1 MAAEGQADLEL
12 LTRLIAPLG
21 AEAALHRARDLLAR
35 HESLP
40 RVLDA
45 CRRSPDRAEIVR
57 HLATVGEALIA
68 AAKGRLSSQPVLR
81 TSGLAADYLML
92 EMAHLPVEQV
102 RVLFLNASARLIADE
117 VLAMGT
123 IDHAPTYPREII
135 RRAIELGAASIILAH
150 NHPSGDPKPSE
161 QDVAITRQLLEGGAA
176 LGIALFDHLV
186 LASSGWVSLRA
197 QGFI

>member
-1 MAAEGQADLEL
+1 MASEAQADLEL

-21 AEAALHRARDLLAR
+21 AEAASPRARDLLAR

-45 CRRSPDRAEIVR
+45 CRRSSDRTETVR
-57 HLATVGEALIA
+57 HLATVGEALVA
-68 AAKGRLSSQPVLR
+68 AAKGRLSSQPSLR

-92 EMAHLPVEQV
+92 EMAHLPIEQV

-123 IDHAPTYPREII
+123 IDHAPTYPREIF

-161 QDVAITRQLLEGGAA
+161 QDVAITRQMLKGGAA

-186 LASSGWVSLRA
+186 LSSSGWVTLRA
-197 QGFI
+197 QGLI